1 MTLAD
6 ALDRFLVQLHA
17 DGRSRHTVGQ
27 YRRHVAAL
35 TRWLAASGQLAEA
48 GALDHETIAGFL
60 ASAAARSRPDGA
72 GKKATSVNA
81 LRTSLRVFC
90 AYLHRAGHV
99 AQDPGRL
106 VKRALCAGGPPK
118 ALSPEEQG
126 RFLATLAAASGP
138 EAGRDHALFHL
149 MLGSGIRL
157 SAALGLDV
165 EHLDLAAGEA
175 TIRTKGD
182 RTERVFLGKEL
193 CDHLRRFVGDRT
205 AGPLF
210 TAGAGGRRVSN
221 RHIQRRFAQWLE
233 KAGVKRALSP
243 HSMRHRFALDL
254 YGRTGDVLLVKE
266 ALHHR
271 SIASTMVYA
280 RASTERLKAAL
291 A

>member
-1 MTLAD
+1 MVIAD
-6 ALDRFLVQLHA
+6 ALERFLVQLQA
-17 DGRSRHTVGQ
+17 DGRSRHTIGQ

-35 TRWLAASGQLAEA
+35 TRWLAASGHPAEVA
-48 GALDHETIAGFL
+48 ALDHETVAGFL

-90 AYLHRAGHV
+90 AYLHRAGYL

-118 ALSPEEQG
+118 ALSPEEQE
-126 RFLATLAAASGP
+126 RFLATLAAATGP
-138 EAGRDHALFHL
+138 EAERDHALFHL
-149 MLGSGIRL
+149 MIGSGIRL

-175 TIRTKGD
+175 TIHTKGD
-182 RTERVFLGKEL
+182 RSERVFLGKEV
-193 CDHLRRFVGDRT
+193 CEHLRRYVGDRT
-205 AGPLF
+205 TGPLF
-210 TAGAGGRRVSN
+210 TAGGTRRVSN
-221 RHIQRRFAQWLE
+221 RHIQRRFGQWLE
-233 KAGVKRALSP
+233 KAGIKRSLSP

-280 RASTERLKAAL
+280 RATAEQVKAAL
-291 A
+291 L

>member
-1 MTLAD
+1 MTIAD

-17 DGRSRHTVGQ
+17 DGRSQHTIGQ

-35 TRWLAASGQLAEA
+35 TRWLAASGHPVEV
-48 GALDHETIAGFL
+48 GALDHETVAGFL
-60 ASAAARSRPDGA
+60 ASPAARSRPDGS

-90 AYLHRAGHV
+90 AYLHRAGYLT
-99 AQDPGRL
+99 QDPGRL

-118 ALSPEEQG
+118 ALSPEEQE
-126 RFLATLAAASGP
+126 RFLATLGAATGP
-138 EAGRDHALFHL
+138 EAERDHAIFHL

-157 SAALGLDV
+157 SAAIGLDV
-165 EHLDLAAGEA
+165 DHLDLAAGEA

-182 RTERVFLGKEL
+182 RTERVFLGKEV
-193 CDHLRRFVGDRT
+193 CEHLRRFVGDRT
-205 AGPLF
+205 TGPIF
-210 TAGAGGRRVSN
+210 TAGGGRRVSN
-221 RHIQRRFAQWLE
+221 RHIQRRFVQWLG
-233 KAGVKRALSP
+233 KADIRRPLSP

-280 RASTERLKAAL
+280 WTSAERLKAAL
-291 A
+291 V